1 MEDKKIQAET
11 GSINNNQRGH
21 DRGKDREE
29 VLLND
34 KQQTEIN
41 GGDVTCEEWRHR
53 LLSLLLRRAATY
65 KVSTGNVFIHKAVP
79 FFCVLKKVTNAVIP
93 TLKKSHSPTP
103 PADRRMPFKTTRR
116 RKTGSN

>member
-34 KQQTEIN
+34 KQQTEIH

-79 FFCVLKKVTNAVIP
+79 FFCVF
-93 TLKKSHSPTP
+93 KKSNKCGDSNSKKITLTHSTSRQEN
-103 PADRRMPFKTTRR
+103 AL
-116 RKTGSN
+116 